1 MPKHLVP
8 QTHTNTNKKLHN
20 LFPISVHTLLAKLN
34 YQCSSL
40 LHVGHRNV
48 PNRRRHPNNL
58 RQREQL
64 PKTTPLARQM
74 KICCPTQPKSVSLT
88 ACARIS
94 NVTWVQLCSRLQ
106 QVTKRR
112 VDQHPAV
119 TAVPETPRAPI
130 SIAMRDFALV
140 FVAIYKFSLDSAI
153 RYYGTSQQSLVVC
166 VRSSFAPA

>member
-20 LFPISVHTLLAKLN
+20 LFPISVDSLLAKLN

-74 KICCPTQPKSVSLT
+74 NDMLSNAAQISFTNSL
-88 ACARIS
+88 C
-94 NVTWVQLCSRLQ
+94 
-106 QVTKRR
+106 
-112 VDQHPAV
+112 
-119 TAVPETPRAPI
+119 
-130 SIAMRDFALV
+130 
-140 FVAIYKFSLDSAI
+140 
-153 RYYGTSQQSLVVC
+153 
-166 VRSSFAPA
+166 

>member
-20 LFPISVHTLLAKLN
+20 LFPISVHSLLAKLN

-64 PKTTPLARQM
+64 PKTTPLARQ
-74 KICCPTQPKSVSLT
+74 IPL
-88 ACARIS
+88 
-94 NVTWVQLCSRLQ
+94 N
-106 QVTKRR
+106 
-112 VDQHPAV
+112 D
-119 TAVPETPRAPI
+119 
-130 SIAMRDFALV
+130 DFA
-140 FVAIYKFSLDSAI
+140 SLFWSFQETCNITDKLKVEL
-153 RYYGTSQQSLVVC
+153 SLGV
-166 VRSSFAPA
+166 